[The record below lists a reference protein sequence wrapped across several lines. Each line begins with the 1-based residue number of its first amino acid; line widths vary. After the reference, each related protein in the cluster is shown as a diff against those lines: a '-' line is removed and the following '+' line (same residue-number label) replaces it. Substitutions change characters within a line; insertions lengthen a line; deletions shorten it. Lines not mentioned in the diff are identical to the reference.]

1 MCLTSAMYFPA
12 AAEAAS
18 GVLPRSRA
26 SMYAAYQ
33 SHQSCG
39 GATASNAPGWSAVS
53 CRSSARAAMSI
64 GHTRPLFVKPVISVH
79 VRGSC
84 DFGGLMSTV
93 VSLVAEV
100 DSRYQ
105 PADNQ

>member
-1 MCLTSAMYFPA
+1 
-12 AAEAAS
+12 
-18 GVLPRSRA
+18 V
-26 SMYAAYQ
+26 
-33 SHQSCG
+33 
-39 GATASNAPGWSAVS
+39 
-53 CRSSARAAMSI
+53 I
-64 GHTRPLFVKPVISVH
+64 FVYLC
-79 VRGSC
+79 GSC